1 MKSITPNLNG
11 CLLAALLAGAA
22 ESAAATAE
30 IVAAE
35 YYLNGDPSPGNGV
48 PITGFTPGKKIAL
61 ALDVPVDLVAGL
73 SQGMHVLTVR
83 FQDAE
88 GDWSNAYSRYFL
100 REDLTLPPSSTPLAA
115 AEYYINTDPGPGKG
129 IPISLASD
137 KWSHGF
143 VIDVP
148 ASAIAPLNPGF
159 HWITGRVRNANGS
172 WLVAFTRGFL
182 KEDLVPDAETS
193 LVSHIEY
200 RWIQN
205 GSQVGATVT
214 LRPDTPADKVT
225 FDLLAS
231 LQGLVEGGTYRLVAT
246 PFNTRGIQG
255 ISTTANVTIET
266 IDSDGDGLPD
276 FWEMTHGF
284 DPADAADGILDP
296 DGDGLDNRAEFLAK
310 TNPKAADTSGDGISD
325 KLAIDLGLNPLL
337 SYPSISAT
345 LAGLQEGTAPTED
358 QVRAL
363 YPGVPLLSRNAQT
376 GKFDLR
382 IGIQQSTSLGA
393 WQKLPLQAGD
403 SRFEN
408 GDMIFSFQ
416 ASDPTRFF
424 RVTADE

>member
-1 MKSITPNLNG
+1 MRTISTYLCG
-11 CLLAALLAGAA
+11 CLVVALLAGA
-22 ESAAATAE
+22 SPPAAAAA

-35 YYLNGDPSPGNGV
+35 YYLNGDPGPGNGV
-48 PITGFTPGKKIAL
+48 PISGFTPSQKVSL
-61 ALDVPVDLVAGL
+61 ALDLPVATIATLP
-73 SQGMHVLTVR
+73 QGMHVITVR
-83 FQDAE
+83 FQDEE
-88 GDWSNAYSRYFL
+88 GDWSVAYARYFL
-100 REDLTLPPSSTPLAA
+100 REDLTVPPTSTPMTA
-115 AEYYINTDPGPGKG
+115 AEYYIDTDPGPGNG
-129 IPISLASD
+129 TPVPLPTN

-148 ASAIAPLNPGF
+148 PSVIASLSSGF
-159 HWITGRVRNANGS
+159 HWITGRVRNSNGNWS
-172 WLVAFTRGFL
+172 VAFTRGFL
-182 KEDLVPDAETS
+182 KEDLTAE
-193 LVSHIEY
+193 LAPALASHIEY
-200 RWIQN
+200 RWMQN
-205 GSQVGATVT
+205 RAQIGTTVRLSPT
-214 LRPDTPADKVT
+214 APASKIT

-231 LQGLVEGGTYRLVAT
+231 LQGLTDGGTYQLVAT
-246 PFNTRGIQG
+246 PFDTRGTQG
-255 ISTTANVTIET
+255 MSVAASVKIET

-276 FWEMTHGF
+276 LWELNNGLSPTL
-284 DPADAADGILDP
+284 ATDATLDP
-296 DGDGLDNRAEFLAK
+296 DGDGLNNLAEFLAK

-325 KLAIDLGLNPLL
+325 KLAIELGLTPLL

-345 LAGLQEGTAPTED
+345 LAGLQEGTSPTED

-416 ASDPTRFF
+416 ATDPTRFF